1 MVKLENALTLK
12 ILRMTYNLERM
23 EYLSNTN
30 ENDTISILQIFS
42 KVNKAQSSEHLK
54 SENDILHASEM
65 HM

>member
-1 MVKLENALTLK
+1 
-12 ILRMTYNLERM
+12 MTYNLERM

-30 ENDTISILQIFS
+30 ENDIISILQIFS